1 MARGCSI
8 RTPIFDTHLY
18 EVELSEKE
26 MTKLAANI
34 IAELIYGPCDVGG
47 NKYLLSEV
55 FVSHK
60 KNVSALSVEDQ
71 KVVVRA

>member
-1 MARGCSI
+1 
-8 RTPIFDTHLY
+8 
-18 EVELSEKE
+18 